1 MELTDEL
8 FAQLICYMRDMS
20 DEERVS
26 NFKEIMLLFIKSFQ
40 KILPDGYN
48 AAISTFMNT
57 MRLASWNGEG
67 VSETKK
73 QGIKELFSHFG
84 SWESMPEETLFAEP
98 DAQCIREQKLIL
110 ITLMVRDQN
119 VATVLYEIWLMLSEV
134 GEENPWA
141 IETASRLRSEVNSM
155 SRDDILAFLSEKF

>member
-20 DEERVS
+20 DEERVD

-57 MRLASWNGEG
+57 MRLASWNGES
-67 VSETKK
+67 VSEAKK

-110 ITLMVRDQN
+110 ITLMVRD
-119 VATVLYEIWLMLSEV
+119 LYEIWLMLSEV

-141 IETASRLRSEVNSM
+141 VETASRLRSEVNSM